1 MPADAVDSSNFAPLI
16 YRGHS
21 DYIFSLAFSPDSTML
36 ASASRD
42 TTVRIWRINLSHME
56 SEDITVYREHKSSL
70 LAVAWSPDG
79 TYIASG
85 DTSGAI
91 HVWNAL
97 SGETLFIY
105 RGHTRF
111 ARSIAWSP
119 DGKYI
124 VSGGD
129 FGDSTAQV
137 W

>member
-1 MPADAVDSSNFAPLI
+1 MPTDTASSSSTPPLI

-21 DYIFSLAFSPDSTML
+21 DYIFSLAFSPDSTTL

-42 TTVRIWRINLSHME
+42 TTVRAWRINLSRME
-56 SEDITVYREHKSSL
+56 TEDITVYREHKSSL

-91 HVWNAL
+91 YIWNAS
-97 SGETLFIY
+97 SGETLLIY
-105 RGHTRF
+105 RSHTRF

-119 DGKYI
+119 
-124 VSGGD
+124 
-129 FGDSTAQV
+129 
-137 W
+137 

>member
-1 MPADAVDSSNFAPLI
+1 MPVDAADSPNTAPLI
-16 YRGHS
+16 YRGHN

-42 TTVRIWRINLSHME
+42 TTVRIWSINSSRME
-56 SEDITVYREHKSSL
+56 SEDITVYRARTSSL

-91 HVWNAL
+91 HIWNAF
-97 SGETLFIY
+97 SGETLLIY

-111 ARSIAWSP
+111 L
-119 DGKYI
+119 
-124 VSGGD
+124 
-129 FGDSTAQV
+129 
-137 W
+137 